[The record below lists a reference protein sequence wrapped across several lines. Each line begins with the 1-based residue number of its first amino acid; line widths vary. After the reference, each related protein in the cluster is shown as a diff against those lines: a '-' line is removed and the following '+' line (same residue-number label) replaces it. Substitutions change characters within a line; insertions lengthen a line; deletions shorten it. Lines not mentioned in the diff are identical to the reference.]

1 MKKPLTPSRTSK
13 PSAVAETGNLVRFSR
28 AVALS
33 VGVGAGVSF
42 LLLCA
47 FAVLMSVRDLPHSVV
62 VPMSILAV
70 TAGTILSGYCCARIL
85 REKGLLWGLCC
96 GTVLFLLAFFCELML
111 LGQPIGILALY
122 KFIIYAASGMIGGVL
137 GVNQKRKVKVR

>member
-1 MKKPLTPSRTSK
+1 MKKPSKLSRPSK
-13 PSAVAETGNLVRFSR
+13 PSAGPETKNAARLSR

-33 VGVGAGVSF
+33 VAAGTAVSF
-42 LLLCA
+42 LILCA
-47 FAVLMSVRDLPHSVV
+47 FAALMSVRDLPHSAV

-70 TAGTILSGYCCARIL
+70 AAGTILSGYCCARIL

-96 GTVLFLLAFFCELML
+96 GTVIFLLAFFCELML
-111 LGQPIGILALY
+111 LGPVIGPLALY

-137 GVNQKRKVKVR
+137 GVNKKRKVR